1 MTDGLAFSWI
11 KNDNRFEFSDTD
23 KTPGTTVSMVIS
35 TTSKLSLADV
45 FNEYADP
52 DKQPGFYKTAIPVQI
67 MQYEG
72 DSLMSRQNA

>member
-1 MTDGLAFSWI
+1 MCETKPAQ
-11 KNDNRFEFSDTD
+11 
-23 KTPGTTVSMVIS
+23 
-35 TTSKLSLADV
+35 LSLADV

-72 DSLMSRQNA
+72 DSLMSRSQAKPW